1 MEPSSALSHEETHH
15 LGAITHETAARAAW
29 ARLVDHLDGIR
40 KSSGAEL
47 LAYPQPA
54 TECDLHYRDLL
65 ERRRDVNAELSAL
78 REDPAPDAPDAAWR
92 ARFLG
97 RLTASAFADDAL
109 RAEIARLL
117 AKEDAPI

>member
-1 MEPSSALSHEETHH
+1 MD
-15 LGAITHETAARAAW
+15 TATQESTARAAW

-78 REDPAPDAPDAAWR
+78 RADPPPAAPDAAWR
-92 ARFLG
+92 KRFAD
-97 RLTASAFADDAL
+97 RLAASAFADDAL
-109 RAEIARLL
+109 KAEAARLL
-117 AKEDAPI
+117 AEEDAPV

>member
-1 MEPSSALSHEETHH
+1 MATVSK
-15 LGAITHETAARAAW
+15 RAAAQAAW
-29 ARLVDHLDGIR
+29 RRLVDHLEGIR

-78 REDPAPDAPDAAWR
+78 RDDPPPDTPDAAWR
-92 ARFLG
+92 ARLID
-97 RLTASAFADDAL
+97 RLTASAFADDVL
-109 RAEIARLL
+109 RAEVARLL
-117 AKEDAPI
+117 AEEDAPI